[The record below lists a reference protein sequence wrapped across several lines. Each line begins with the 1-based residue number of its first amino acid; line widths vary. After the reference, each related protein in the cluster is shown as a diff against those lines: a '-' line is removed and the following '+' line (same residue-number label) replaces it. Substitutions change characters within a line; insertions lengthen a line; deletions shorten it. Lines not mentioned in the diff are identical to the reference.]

1 MNWFV
6 PLAVNGCQSE
16 GTRAHSLEFFGRQS
30 LHSRARL
37 LSGRVCVARVT
48 RAGSTAHIHSWRQ
61 RLVRTY
67 HLPDAAVSAVCELT
81 HLILRTNLSCRD
93 SYYPHVTCEGTVV
106 LLGAVPQISVCLFVS
121 KYMLSSHFPAH
132 FEVRCN
138 YASCFD
144 QKNVSVGA
152 MRQKL

>member
-1 MNWFV
+1 M
-6 PLAVNGCQSE
+6 AVSQRGLGHTLSSSLVDSHSAAEHVSCQVGC
-16 GTRAHSLEFFGRQS
+16 AWH
-30 LHSRARL
+30 
-37 LSGRVCVARVT
+37 VT

-67 HLPDAAVSAVCELT
+67 HMPDAAVSAVCELT